1 MQDEIRCLFS
11 TGYGHEI
18 EQQASVFRVLA
29 YVLRPEGDIKKE
41 TDLMG
46 HCLHVVGLIKLI
58 SIYNQIIIKF
68 LMERV

>member
-46 HCLHVVGLIKLI
+46 HCLHVV
-58 SIYNQIIIKF
+58 
-68 LMERV
+68 